1 MTSLTDH
8 LRRVPFFRFLLP
20 FVAGTVAGYSIEGF
34 PLYIGLAGLSTLF
47 LLLITFRRAGYRTAP
62 LFGTLLY
69 FFLFIFGWHW
79 YQQRQYQP
87 KPIPDKPTHFA
98 VVVGYPE
105 EKANSFKTIL
115 QLLPEK
121 QNILTYLEKD
131 STAVNLIPGQVIA
144 FHRQPSA
151 IEPPSNPGEFNY
163 RAYMLRHHITHRLYL
178 RTKDYFITTG
188 KVGLNLRQKALI
200 VREHLLS
207 IFERYG
213 FSGDEMSILSAL
225 VLGDRENIDPE
236 IKSEFANSGA
246 IHILAVSGL
255 HVGIIY
261 FVFSFLL
268 KFLKTHRKGRLARL
282 FILLAII
289 WIYAFITGL
298 SPSVQ
303 RAATMFSFIA
313 IGENINRQ
321 NNIYN
326 TLAASAFLLLLVNPN
341 LLFEV
346 GFQLSY
352 AAVLSI
358 VFFQPMIYHTIYIS
372 NWWLDKIWGLLTVS
386 LAAQVGVSPLSI
398 FYFHQFPVYF
408 WLTNLFAI
416 PLTTLII
423 YTAFLLLTLS
433 FIPFIGKAIAFLLH
447 ILVKALLA
455 SVWAVNTVPGAVI
468 PNISFTAPMLL
479 TSFLVIIFL
488 TLFIIRKQ
496 RIFLQLIL
504 VSFIILAGITTI
516 NKYRILTQREIVFF
530 HVPRKTL
537 IAAVHGKN
545 IVWISSEDSIITRQ
559 KMGIY
564 MKPFEQ
570 LHGIKSSVI
579 IPLSGKSAQ
588 QFPFLK
594 KKNNMINFAGMKIW
608 SPEKAEITEFMP
620 PTDLIYLHKIYR
632 KDITKF
638 EAKESLVAQFVTNTP
653 LFSDK
658 RSEKEEKSDMLPKN
672 IHSLPDKGALSANIL
687 ISDKNKKSGIKIG
700 YITH

>member
-8 LRRVPFFRFLLP
+8 LRRVPFFRFLIP
-20 FVAGTVAGYSIEGF
+20 FVAGILAGYSIQGF
-34 PLYIGLAGLSTLF
+34 PLYVGPSGLFILF
-47 LLLITFRRAGYRTAP
+47 FLLITFRRASYRTAP
-62 LFGTLLY
+62 LFGALLY
-69 FFLFIFGWHW
+69 FFLFIFGWYW

-87 KPIPDKPTHFA
+87 KPIPEKTNHFA
-98 VVVGYPE
+98 VITGYPE
-105 EKANSFKTIL
+105 EKANSFKSIL
-115 QLLPEK
+115 QLLPER

-131 STAVNLIPGQVIA
+131 STAANLVPGQVIA
-144 FHRQPSA
+144 FHRQPTA

-188 KVGLNLRQKALI
+188 KVGLNIRQKALV

-213 FSGDEMSILSAL
+213 FSGNEMSILSAL

-236 IKSEFANSGA
+236 IKEEFANSGA

-268 KFLKTHRKGRLARL
+268 KFLKAYRKGRLVRL
-282 FILLAII
+282 FVLLAVI

-326 TLAASAFLLLLVNPN
+326 TLAASAFLLLLVNPA

-358 VFFQPMIYHTIYIS
+358 VFFQPLIYHAIYIS
-372 NWWLDKIWGLLTVS
+372 NWWLDKVWGLLTVS
-386 LAAQVGVSPLSI
+386 LAAQIGVSPLSI
-398 FYFHQFPVYF
+398 YYFHQFPVYF

-423 YTAFLLLTLS
+423 YTAFLLITLS
-433 FIPFIGKAIAFLLH
+433 FIPFIGKAIAVLLH
-447 ILVKALLA
+447 ILVKALLT
-455 SVWAVNTVPGAVI
+455 SVWTVNTLPGAVV

-479 TSFLVIIFL
+479 TSFLLIIFL
-488 TLFIIRKQ
+488 TLFIIKKQ
-496 RIFLQLIL
+496 QIFIQLIL
-504 VSFIILAGITTI
+504 VSIIILTGITTI
-516 NKYRILTQREIVFF
+516 NKYRILNQREIVFF

-545 IVWISSEDSIITRQ
+545 IVWISSEDSVTTRQ
-559 KMGIY
+559 KMAIY

-570 LHGIKSSVI
+570 LHGTKSSVI
-579 IPLSGKSAQ
+579 IPLSGKSVQ

-608 SPEKAEITEFMP
+608 IPEKAGMTEFMP
-620 PTDLIYLHKIYR
+620 PTDLIYLHKIHR

-638 EAKESLVAQFVTNTP
+638 KAKEYPVVQFVTNTP

-658 RSEKEEKSDMLPKN
+658 RSKKEEKINILPKN
-672 IHSLPDKGALSANIL
+672 IHSLPDEGALSANIL